1 MGERQANESDRAA
14 SPTALLTTHNT
25 NTYTTVNESTK
36 YAKSLRHFTREAL
49 PRLDNYRN
57 ILSIQ
62 AGHRPTLEELHNAT
76 IHDKVRLFIQPQ
88 KESREKNTKDFAN
101 IFPLRCSS
109 WMRFRSIR

>member
-1 MGERQANESDRAA
+1 MELEERHSGGGGEADDGDAEAGER
-14 SPTALLTTHNT
+14 LLSYATINQ
-25 NTYTTVNESTK
+25 ETK

-76 IHDKVRLFIQPQ
+76 IQDKVIRFS
-88 KESREKNTKDFAN
+88 SR
-101 IFPLRCSS
+101 IL
-109 WMRFRSIR
+109 